1 LTQQNVESN
10 FQSNQHQ
17 AIQKHENEISV
28 LGSFNLAE
36 KYIVANIDGH
46 LCIIDKRLSHQQ
58 ILYHQ
63 FIKQLENMKGTTQQL
78 LFPRNVELSPG
89 HLAIALDII
98 DDLKHLGFDLGHFG
112 GNSILIN
119 GLPAQISSCDEQKL
133 LEHIIE
139 DYINTQGDV
148 KLSKHQSLA
157 SSMSRQG
164 VNYTQ
169 NFTSNEEV
177 KFLIKELFALTN
189 PQFTFDGKL
198 VFVKLTAET
207 IFDLFKKQRNI

>member
-1 LTQQNVESN
+1 M
-10 FQSNQHQ
+10 
-17 AIQKHENEISV
+17 
-28 LGSFNLAE
+28 GSFNLAE
-36 KYIVANIDGH
+36 RYIVANIEGH
-46 LCIIDKRLSHQQ
+46 LYIIDKRLAHQQ

-63 FIKQLENMKGTTQQL
+63 FIQQLENMKGTTQQL

-89 HLAIALDII
+89 HLAIALDIL

-169 NFTSNEEV
+169 NFTSNDEV

-207 IFDLFKKQRNI
+207 IFELFKKQRNI